1 MARTAEGLPEGTRV
15 SDFITIGVVAKKIPE
30 RVVLKV
36 LREEDRA
43 SQRMRKLPARAVV
56 YYVIALAIY
65 MNVSYGEVL
74 RCLLEGLEWL
84 GQPTKHLRKTRK
96 SAITHARQRL
106 GFEPMQRLYQELVHP
121 IATERTRGAWYPS
134 PKEDTVRWR
143 LVSLDGST
151 LDLQDTP
158 ANDELFGRPPSSRG
172 ESAFPKLRFVALAEC
187 GTHVL
192 FGAAEGPY
200 AFSEVHLARQL
211 LPQLVSGMLCIA
223 DRNFYSFGLWQEAA
237 ATGADLLWRV
247 KVGNEL
253 PVLEDL
259 DDGSFL
265 SKIYPSAADRRL
277 GRNGVSVRV
286 IEYTLKDDVGNDVT
300 PEGKDEHYRL
310 ITTILDPESAP
321 ASDLGALYHERWEIE
336 NAFDE
341 FKTHL
346 RGRKTILRSRTPE
359 LVRQEFYG
367 FLLAHYVVRDLMH
380 EAALEAEIDPDE
392 LSFTHSVRVIRRKI
406 QAARSLPGA
415 APFPPSAN
423 RTSS

>member
-1 MARTAEGLPEGTRV
+1 MARTAEVLPEGTRV
-15 SDFITIGVVAKKIPE
+15 SDFVTIGVVAKKIPE

-36 LREEDRA
+36 LREEERA

-56 YYVIALAIY
+56 YYVIAMAIY

-84 GQPTKHLRKTRK
+84 GQPTKNLRKTRK
-96 SAITHARQRL
+96 SAVTHARQRL
-106 GFEPMQRLYQELVHP
+106 GFEPMRRLYQELVHP
-121 IATERTRGAWYPS
+121 IATEHTRGTWYPS
-134 PKEDTVRWR
+134 PKEASSRWR

-151 LDLQDTP
+151 LDIQDTP
-158 ANDELFGRPPSSRG
+158 ANDELFGRPSAPRG

-211 LPQLVSGMLCIA
+211 LPQLAAGMLCLA
-223 DRNFYSFGLWQEAA
+223 DRNFFSFDLWQESV

-247 KVGNEL
+247 KLGNEL
-253 PVLEDL
+253 PVLEQL

-265 SKIYPSAADRRL
+265 SKIYRSTDDRR
-277 GRNGVSVRV
+277 RDRHGVPVRV
-286 IEYTLKDDVGNDVT
+286 LDYTLKDDVGNLVT

-310 ITTILDPESAP
+310 ITTILDPDAAP
-321 ASDLGALYHERWEIE
+321 ASDLGALYHERWEVE
-336 NAFDE
+336 NAFNE

-346 RGRKTILRSRTPE
+346 RGRKTVLRSRTPE

-367 FLLAHYVVRDLMH
+367 FLLAHYVVRELMH
-380 EAALEAEIDPDE
+380 EAALEAEIDPDQ
-392 LSFTHSVRVIRRKI
+392 LSFTHSVNVIRRKI
-406 QAARSLPGA
+406 QAARSLSGT
-415 APFPPSAN
+415 APFPPSTN
-423 RTSS
+423 RPSS